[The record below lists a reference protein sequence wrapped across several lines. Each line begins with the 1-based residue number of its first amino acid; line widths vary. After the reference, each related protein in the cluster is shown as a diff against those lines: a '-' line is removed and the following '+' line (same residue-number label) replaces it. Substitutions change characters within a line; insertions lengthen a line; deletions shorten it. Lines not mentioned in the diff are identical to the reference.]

1 MRRRILQTD
10 PSAESFA
17 RRLLLCAAMFA
28 ASGHAQQPAFGPADP
43 VARDPAH
50 FDARRPVARE
60 LAAHVPDGFDV
71 AVVGDLIISR
81 PLAQYADRMPGFRSV
96 LDRLQHT
103 DATIGNLE
111 TTIFDPRAFGGAPYS
126 WDGDW
131 SNASLP
137 GVARD
142 LRSMGFSMVARANN
156 HVLDWGLEGMRET
169 SRWLDDAGIVYA
181 GVGETHGLARAPQYF
196 ESRRGRVAL
205 VSIASTFRPTSESL
219 PPSGA
224 APGRPGLSALHVTPV
239 AELPPKAV
247 GELHEVQCMLRGG
260 PCGAAPA
267 EGQLFGMKYRQAQR
281 ASYQHLVDGEDRA
294 EILRAIR
301 AAKQN
306 ADLVVVMI
314 HSHECSQGCDNDN
327 APRGPGEFLK
337 QLAHDAID
345 SGADIFATTGN
356 HNLGPI
362 EIYRSPAR
370 GYRPIFYGLGNFFW
384 SDVQEL
390 LPHDLFQVNRA
401 LLAQSW
407 REPARATEYD
417 LSAPLNQ
424 AAFAH
429 DYTFQSV
436 VAECRFEGG
445 QLARVELR
453 AIEEGYGS
461 PLPESGIPRLVTDET
476 TAAAIYRQVTDRTAA
491 FGLPALKLVQSGTT
505 ATIRP

>member
-1 MRRRILQTD
+1 MNLSVTRYLRT
-10 PSAESFA
+10 F
-17 RRLLLCAAMFA
+17 LLLSGAVL
-28 ASGHAQQPAFGPADP
+28 ASGTMAQQAGFGPADP

-50 FDARRPVARE
+50 FDARRPVERE
-60 LAAHVPDGFDV
+60 LAVHVPDGFNV

-81 PLAQYADRMPGFRSV
+81 PLAQYAERLPGFRSV
-96 LDRLQHT
+96 LDRLQRT
-103 DATIGNLE
+103 DVTIGNLE
-111 TTIFDPRAFGGAPYS
+111 TTIFDPRSFGGAPYS

-137 GVARD
+137 AVAKD
-142 LRSMGFSMVARANN
+142 LRTMGFAMVARANN
-156 HVLDWGLEGMRET
+156 HALDWGLEGMRET

-181 GVGETHGLARAPQYF
+181 GIGATHGLARAPQYY
-196 ESRRGRVAL
+196 ESKHGRVAL

-239 AELPPKAV
+239 AELPVKAI
-247 GELHEVQCMLRGG
+247 GELHDVQCMLRGG
-260 PCGAAPA
+260 PCGTAPA
-267 EGQLFGMKYRQAQR
+267 EGQLFGMKYRQAER
-281 ASYQHLVDGEDRA
+281 PSYQYLVDGEDRA

-301 AAKQN
+301 SAKQN

-314 HSHECSQGCDNDN
+314 HSHECSQGCDDDN

-356 HNLGPI
+356 HNLGPV

-390 LPHDLFQVNRA
+390 LPHDLFQGNRE

-407 REPARATEYD
+407 RYPERTTEYD
-417 LSAPLNQ
+417 LTAPLNE
-424 AAFAH
+424 ASFAH

-436 VAECRFEGG
+436 IAECRFEGG
-445 QLARVELR
+445 QLARIELR

-461 PLPESGIPRLVTDET
+461 PLTQSGIPRVVTDAAA
-476 TAAAIYRQVTDRTAA
+476 AAAIYRQVSDRTAA
-491 FGLPALKLVQSGTT
+491 FGLPALKLSQDGAT
-505 ATIRP
+505 ATVRP